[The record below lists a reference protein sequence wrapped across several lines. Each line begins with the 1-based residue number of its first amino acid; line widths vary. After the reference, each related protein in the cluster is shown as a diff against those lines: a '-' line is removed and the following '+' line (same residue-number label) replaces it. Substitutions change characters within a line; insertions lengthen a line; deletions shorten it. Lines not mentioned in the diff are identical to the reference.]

1 MSCTSPSTITPVMA
15 AADSNAAGRPACL
28 RFPLNPDLRRN
39 RASSAAGPLLQN
51 ASTSENILEGKIP
64 LVTGVFVD
72 QLRTLPHGNHC
83 GPGFRPNRRIVDR
96 EFVLKRVR
104 ADACEAFDHMQARAG
119 PPEVEFG
126 GKVCG
131 VDNKR
136 VAFPMP
142 AGITHPLAD
151 ARGDVWAPVERNAAM
166 FVDHLVENRH
176 ISSSLDNLHLV
187 VVRARH
193 YGQRA
198 CRQNAALRKRPVFVR
213 VRTGPSKLGF
223 PVLGVAGLSM
233 LLPPRPQGRTPA
245 VGWIYNQRRAPGS
258 DNRVSPV
265 VPELVVGNNAA
276 GRVLQ
281 PSLLRVDE
289 LTIRAS
295 IFFPFKGRRFV
306 IRQKL
311 FP

>member
-1 MSCTSPSTITPVMA
+1 MSCTSPSTTTPVMA

-39 RASSAAGPLLQN
+39 RASSAAGPLLQC

-72 QLRTLPHGNHC
+72 QLQTLPHGNHC

-104 ADACEAFDHMQARAG
+104 GDACEAFDHMQARAC

-126 GKVCG
+126 GEVCG

-136 VAFPMP
+136 IAFPMP

-151 ARGDVWAPVERNAAM
+151 ARGDVWASVERNDAM

-176 ISSSLDNLHLV
+176 ISSSLDKLNIV
-187 VVRARH
+187 VVGTRK
-193 YGQRA
+193 YGQGP

-213 VRTGPSKLGF
+213 VGTRTSKLGF
-223 PVLGVAGLSM
+223 TLLRRARIGT
-233 LLPPRPQGRTPA
+233 LLP
-245 VGWIYNQRRAPGS
+245 
-258 DNRVSPV
+258 
-265 VPELVVGNNAA
+265 
-276 GRVLQ
+276 
-281 PSLLRVDE
+281 LR
-289 LTIRAS
+289 S
-295 IFFPFKGRRFV
+295 
-306 IRQKL
+306 
-311 FP
+311 

>member
-1 MSCTSPSTITPVMA
+1 MSCTSPSTTTPVMA

-51 ASTSENILEGKIP
+51 ASTGENILEGEIP
-64 LVTGVFVD
+64 LVTGVLVD
-72 QLRTLPHGNHC
+72 QLRTLPHGNHG

-104 ADACEAFDHMQARAG
+104 GDAGEAFDHMQARTG

-126 GKVCG
+126 GEVCG

-136 VAFPMP
+136 IAFPMP
-142 AGITHPLAD
+142 AGVAQPLAD
-151 ARGDVWAPVERNAAM
+151 VLGEMWASVERNDAM
-166 FVDHLVENRH
+166 FVDHLVKNRH
-176 ISSSLDNLHLV
+176 ISGSLDNLNIV
-187 VVRARH
+187 VVGARN

-198 CRQNAALRKRPVFVR
+198 GRQNAALRKRPVFVR
-213 VRTGPSKLGF
+213 VRTGTSKLGF
-223 PVLGVAGLSM
+223 TVLGRAGLST
-233 LLPPRPQGRTPA
+233 LLPLRSQGRKPA

-281 PSLLRVDE
+281 PSLLRIDE
-289 LTIRAS
+289 ITVLAL
-295 IFFPFKGRRFV
+295 IFFPFKGCRFV